1 MANSRSARKRIRANE
16 RKHVRN
22 RAIRSS
28 VRTKVGKARRA
39 LVGLDE
45 TIDSQAQLLT
55 AVSALD
61 RAAAKGVL
69 HPRNAARRKSRLMAL
84 AQRLDVA
91 ATEGDDAL
99 AAARAQA
106 LGGEKGRK
114 TVGSR
119 ARAAVVAVSEDERD
133 GATSGEAGEVAPAT
147 RGRGAGKGAAA
158 GSRSKATTTKATPTK
173 ATTAKATT
181 TKATTAKGGTSKS
194 SGTTGS
200 TRGRSKT

>member
-45 TIDSQAQLLT
+45 TIDSQAQLLV

-61 RAAAKGVL
+61 RAAEKGVL
-69 HPRNAARRKSRLMAL
+69 HPNNSARRKSRLMAL
-84 AQRLDVA
+84 AQGLEA
-91 ATEGDDAL
+91 AAEEGEDAL
-99 AAARAQA
+99 AAARARA

-114 TVGSR
+114 TATR
-119 ARAAVVAVSEDERD
+119 ARGAAAPEVADVELDEAAR
-133 GATSGEAGEVAPAT
+133 GEAAEVAPAPAR
-147 RGRGAGKGAAA
+147 RGGART
-158 GSRSKATTTKATPTK
+158 SVSKATTSKATTSK
-173 ATTAKATT
+173 ATTAKASTSSST
-181 TKATTAKGGTSKS
+181 RSRSKS
-194 SGTTGS
+194 
-200 TRGRSKT
+200 